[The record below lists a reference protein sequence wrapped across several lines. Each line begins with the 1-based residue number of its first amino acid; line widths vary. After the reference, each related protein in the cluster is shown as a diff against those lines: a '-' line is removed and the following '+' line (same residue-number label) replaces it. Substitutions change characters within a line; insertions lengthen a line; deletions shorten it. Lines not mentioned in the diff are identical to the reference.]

1 MTKTLIT
8 LCTYNEC
15 ENIAQLIPELHTVA
29 PDATI
34 LVIDDNSPPT
44 VRGNWQ
50 IDCPQRTPEFRHC
63 IAPGNWDWEPRH
75 LPDFV
80 TPSTMN
86 STLLSTWMLI
96 LVTRRSTFLDSSNEC
111 RTATSPLLLAMFPVV
126 ASPGGTVGRK
136 LMSQSINLWARLCLG
151 LSTQDNS
158 GSFRCY
164 RVSKLAEID
173 WTLTMAKGYAFQE
186 EVLYRC
192 HRVGCRMTE
201 SPFIFEDR
209 RFGTTKINLSEC
221 PHRWLG
227 HLRPRIS
234 ASVTIPCQTTKR
246 RILVLRIARIYD
258 SKC

>member
-34 LVIDDNSPPT
+34 LVIDDNSPDGTGELADRLSAADPRVQALHRAGKLGLGT
-44 VRGNWQ
+44 ATLAGFRYA
-50 IDCPQRTPEFRHC
+50 IDNEF
-63 IAPGNWDWEPRH
+63 
-75 LPDFV
+75 DFV
-80 TPSTMN
+80 VNLDADFSHPPKYIPG
-86 STLLSTWMLI
+86 LI
-96 LVTRRSTFLDSSNEC
+96 ERMSHSD
-111 RTATSPLLLAMFPVV
+111 V
-126 ASPGGTVGRK
+126 AIASRYVPGGGVAGWTVGRK

-221 PHRWLG
+221 LTAGWVIFALG
-227 HLRPRIS
+227 FQRLLRFRVKQQNAGS
-234 ASVTIPCQTTKR
+234 
-246 RILVLRIARIYD
+246 
-258 SKC
+258 